1 MENNNEKNNEKD
13 NEKNKEKDN
22 EKDDVLFDKLKKAKR
37 RKRRKVIITTVLLL
51 VLAGV
56 VVTGVVLRLRRQV
69 RTQFETAT
77 AEVLSYQASSGRIST
92 AVYGS
97 GVLSYMDYEDVTAPE
112 GVEVEEIRV
121 RAGDVLAAGDVV
133 ATVDSNTVM
142 TALADTQSELESLD
156 DQISSAKSDSVSSYM
171 TASVAGRVK
180 RVYAKEG
187 ENVVDVMME
196 HGALAILSLDGYM
209 TVTVD
214 SELAV
219 GTAVTVRTGENTY
232 SGTVERSGDGQSVVS
247 LTDDGPEYE
256 AEAVVLDAS
265 GTELGRGAL
274 EIRSPLSITGYAGTV
289 GWVNIRENQRV
300 YNGTSLFTLSNTS
313 YTANYDALLRTRAE
327 QEERLNTLIGLLDSG
342 CVTAPFDGIVTAVSS
357 SGTAQ
362 SGDTVL
368 ATMAPNQQVC
378 VSVAVDETDIL
389 SLELGQSA
397 EVTISSVSDE
407 PYTGV
412 VTEISK
418 VGTSSSGVTQYSAVV
433 TLDKDTK
440 MLSGMTASV
449 EIQIQ
454 GVDNVV
460 LIPVDA
466 LHQTRDIA
474 YVFTSYDEEL
484 KEYGGMK
491 EVVTGVSNS
500 SYVEIVSGLEAGET
514 VYYTENT
521 AASGGTSFMMPDS
534 MGGFGNSGDRSSG
547 GSGNGAG
554 SGGNRPADGNFAG
567 GQPGRNGG

>member
-1 MENNNEKNNEKD
+1 MENN
-13 NEKNKEKDN
+13 N

-37 RKRRKVIITTVLLL
+37 RKRRKVIITTVILLA
-51 VLAGV
+51 LAGAGI
-56 VVTGVVLRLRRQV
+56 TGTVLSLRSRV
-69 RTQFETAT
+69 RTQFGAAT
-77 AEVLSYQASSGRIST
+77 AQVKSYQASSGRIST
-92 AVYGS
+92 AVCGS
-97 GVLSYMDYEDVTAPE
+97 GVLSYMDHEDVTVPE
-112 GVEVEEIRV
+112 GVELEEIRV
-121 RAGDVLAAGDVV
+121 HTGDVLTAGDVV
-133 ATVDSNTVM
+133 ATVDGNTVM

-156 DQISSAKSDSVSSYM
+156 DQISGAKSDSVSSYM

-180 RVYAKEG
+180 RVYAQKD

-209 TVTVD
+209 TVTVESD
-214 SELAV
+214 LAV
-219 GTAVTVRTGENTY
+219 GTAVTVRTGEKTY
-232 SGTVERSGDGQSVVS
+232 PGTVERRVGSQCVVS

-256 AEAVVLDAS
+256 AEATVLDAS
-265 GTELGRGAL
+265 GAELGRGTL
-274 EIRSPLSITGYAGTV
+274 EIRSPLSVTGYAGTV
-289 GWVNIRENQRV
+289 GWVNVRENQRV

-327 QEERLNTLIGLLDSG
+327 QEKRLNTLIGLLESG
-342 CVTAPFDGIVTAVSS
+342 CIAAPFDGIVTAVTE
-357 SGTAQ
+357 SGTDDVLAQQ
-362 SGDTVL
+362 SGETVV
-368 ATMAPNQQVC
+368 ATMAPNRQVC
-378 VSVAVDETDIL
+378 VNVAVDETDIL

-397 EVTISSVSDE
+397 EVTISSVRDE

-418 VGTSSSGVTQYSAVV
+418 VGTSASGVTQYSAVV

-454 GVDNVV
+454 GVDDVV

-474 YVFTSYDEEL
+474 YVFTAYDEEL

-500 SYVEIVSGLEAGET
+500 SYVEIVSGLEPGET
-514 VYYTENT
+514 VYYTEKAN
-521 AASGGTSFMMPDS
+521 ANAMGFMMPA
-534 MGGFGNSGDRSSG
+534 GPGDFG
-547 GSGNGAG
+547 GSGSRQPGTGGNRPD
-554 SGGNRPADGNFAG
+554 SGGNRPAGGNFTG
-567 GQPGRNGG
+567 GQTGRNGG

>member
-1 MENNNEKNNEKD
+1 MDNNNEM
-13 NEKNKEKDN
+13 
-22 EKDDVLFDKLKKAKR
+22 DDVLFDKLKKAKR

-51 VLAGV
+51 MLAGV
-56 VVTGVVLRLRRQV
+56 GTTVAVLSLRSRV
-69 RTQFETAT
+69 RTQFGAAT
-77 AEVLSYQASSGRIST
+77 AQVKSYQASSGRIST
-92 AVYGS
+92 AVCGS
-97 GVLSYMDYEDVTAPE
+97 GVLSYMDHEDVTVPE
-112 GVEVEEIRV
+112 GVELEEIRV
-121 RAGDVLAAGDVV
+121 HAGDVLTAGDVV
-133 ATVDSNTVM
+133 ATVDGNTVM

-180 RVYAKEG
+180 RVYVRKD

-209 TVTVD
+209 TVTVESD
-214 SELAV
+214 LAV
-219 GTAVTVRTGENTY
+219 GAAVTVHTGEKTY
-232 SGTVERSGDGQSVVS
+232 PGTVERCVGGQSVVS

-265 GTELGRGAL
+265 GAELGRGTL
-274 EIRSPLSITGYAGTV
+274 EIRSPLSVTGYAGTV
-289 GWVNIRENQRV
+289 GWVNVRENQRV

-327 QEERLNTLIGLLDSG
+327 QEKRLNTLIDLLGSG
-342 CVTAPFDGIVTAVSS
+342 CVTAPFDGIVTAVTESS
-357 SGTAQ
+357 TDDDVQAQQ
-362 SGDTVL
+362 SGDPVV

-378 VSVAVDETDIL
+378 VNVAVDETDIL

-397 EVTISSVSDE
+397 EVTISSVRDE

-418 VGTSSSGVTQYSAVV
+418 VGTSASGVTQYSAVV
-433 TLDKDTK
+433 TLDKDAK

-454 GVDNVV
+454 GVDDVV

-474 YVFTSYDEEL
+474 YVFTAYDEEL

-500 SYVEIVSGLEAGET
+500 SYVEIVSGLEPGET
-514 VYYTENT
+514 VYYTEKAN
-521 AASGGTSFMMPDS
+521 ANAMGFMMPA
-534 MGGFGNSGDRSSG
+534 GPGDFG
-547 GSGNGAG
+547 GSGSRQPDTGGNRPNP
-554 SGGNRPADGNFAG
+554 GGNRPAGGNFTGGDFAG
-567 GQPGRNGG
+567 SQPGRNGG